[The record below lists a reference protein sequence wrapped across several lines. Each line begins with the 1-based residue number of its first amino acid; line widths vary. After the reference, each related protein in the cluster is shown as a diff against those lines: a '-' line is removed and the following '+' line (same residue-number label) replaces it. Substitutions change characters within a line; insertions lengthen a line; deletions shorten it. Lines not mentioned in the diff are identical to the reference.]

1 MHMMEKKIRINKS
14 EKEIK
19 IKIIIINMTL
29 LPTEINFIIQTVAL
43 FMHL

>member
-1 MHMMEKKIRINKS
+1 MRMMEKKKNS

-19 IKIIIINMTL
+19 IKIIIINITL

>member
-1 MHMMEKKIRINKS
+1 MRMMEKKKKKKS

-19 IKIIIINMTL
+19 IKIIIINITL